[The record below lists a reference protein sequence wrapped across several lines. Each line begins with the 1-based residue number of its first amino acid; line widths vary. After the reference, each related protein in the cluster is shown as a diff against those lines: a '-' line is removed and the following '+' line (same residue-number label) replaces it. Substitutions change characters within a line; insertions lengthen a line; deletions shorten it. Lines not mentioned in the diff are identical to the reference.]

1 MTDDNKENLRKEY
14 DVCFDNWRFFVG
26 LRFTVLAFFLT
37 LNSGLLYIFLKGEIT
52 PENFKCLPPIIGLL
66 SVIAGFLIEN
76 RTRQLYYACI
86 QRAKSIEVKLEYES
100 NPEKDEKIP
109 KISLWKQHKRKKKKL
124 LDSEAEKNCI
134 GILLDNRCPT
144 TIFSSQTWGIRIV
157 YFVLVVV
164 WVIILFVV
172 VPDLGSKLISAISSV
187 VDWLVF
193 DWCLCF

>member
-1 MTDDNKENLRKEY
+1 MNNNEENLRKEY
-14 DVCFDNWRFFVG
+14 DICFENWRFFVG

-37 LNSGLLYIFLKGEIT
+37 LNSGLFYIFLKGEIT
-52 PENFKCLPPIIGLL
+52 LENFKWLPPIIGLF

-76 RTRQLYYACI
+76 RTKQMYYACI
-86 QRAKSIEVKLEYES
+86 QRAKKIEVELAYES
-100 NPEKDEKIP
+100 NPEKDERIP
-109 KISLWKQHKRKKKKL
+109 NISPWGQYKRKKEKL
-124 LDSEAEKNCI
+124 LDSEAKNNCI

-157 YFVLVVV
+157 YFVLIAA

-187 VDWLVF
+187 VDWLEF
-193 DWCLCF
+193 WLCIW